1 MVQPSN
7 GFRMQTRR
15 RRLIHWI
22 CGIGSVLVLA
32 MVMVVTCVY
41 LNTQNRSS
49 AEIESSGVVSESAP
63 TAELVV
69 EPIPEDELP
78 KIDFVVGSVEEACGF
93 NEYVPYDYDGIAPWP
108 KSPYNANGKFVA
120 LESDECRNALEMY
133 MNTSNPYHF
142 LFDTPN
148 QASLLKFVVLDEPFT
163 FERIFAN
170 PADDLTRMQD
180 ALSRSECLLTGDET
194 NWELRETCHA
204 DAFLN
209 FALVNVFCF
218 DEGVNSRVKPRYRE
232 RDNPTPEQD
241 RLMWK
246 QRLEDKWV
254 EQKCEGLDPTLEL
267 TAEHYPDLYA
277 RVMSLQEP
285 DADKEPLELLVELA
299 ARFGNEAAGLT
310 QAVYRPGWN
319 TWSFDSEG
327 YKFGRMFGRDTNLVS
342 NSEWSLFAT
351 KWGPSTDRFQQTF
364 YMLAKLEARRPDP
377 RDEIEF
383 DWEFVARH
391 LCEPPYE
398 PVYVKQTDES
408 GKVTFVEKEE
418 YPSCQE
424 VIHQI
429 RQSDMKFPPLLRAL
443 DKFEQIALELDV
455 YE

>member
-1 MVQPSN
+1 M
-7 GFRMQTRR
+7 RARRR
-15 RRLIHWI
+15 RRLSSPRWLW
-22 CGIGSVLVLA
+22 GTGTVLGLAVIVVCVLLI
-32 MVMVVTCVY
+32 TH
-41 LNTQNRSS
+41 NRTVPTS
-49 AEIESSGVVSESAP
+49 AELESNEPSAVVSESTPSADP
-63 TAELVV
+63 VVAIETVPKPELSKLDFL
-69 EPIPEDELP
+69 PGSLEDVC
-78 KIDFVVGSVEEACGF
+78 DF
-93 NEYVPYDYDGIAPWP
+93 NEFPTYWYAEDGLTENWQYHI
-108 KSPYNANGKFVA
+108 KA
-120 LESDECRNALEMY
+120 LESNEECRTALEVHMS
-133 MNTSNPYHF
+133 TANPYHF
-142 LFDTPN
+142 LFSAPN
-148 QASLLKFVVLDEPFT
+148 QATLLKFVVLDEPFT

-218 DEGVNSRVKPRYRE
+218 GEGVNNRIRSVSEGR
-232 RDNPTPEQD
+232 NPTLEQD
-241 RLMWK
+241 RMLWK
-246 QRLEDKWV
+246 QDLEDEWV

-267 TAEHYPDLYA
+267 TAENYPDLYA
-277 RVMSLQEP
+277 LVMSLQEP

-310 QAVYRPGWN
+310 QVVYRLGWN
-319 TWSFDSEG
+319 TWSFKSEG
-327 YKFGRMFGRDTNLVS
+327 YKFGRITNVVS
-342 NSEWSLFAT
+342 HSEWMQFAP

-364 YMLAKLEARRPDP
+364 YMLAKLSAWRLDP

-398 PVYVKQTDES
+398 PIYELRTDSSGES
-408 GKVTFVEKEE
+408 KFVEKDD

-424 VIHQI
+424 IVHEL
-429 RQSDMKFPPLLRAL
+429 RQQDIKFAPLLQVM
-443 DKFEQIALELDV
+443 DKFEQVALELDV